1 MLPLTIAPAFQGKVS
16 LDTEEYTSLHHIQTC
31 ADCDTVSAQTL
42 KHVPTPKH
50 PFPGVFTTNQV
61 TAESTSMSKPTV
73 TAKEET
79 GEELPEPR
87 TSTDTLWQSGTAEWT
102 SRKLQTG

>member
-1 MLPLTIAPAFQGKVS
+1 MQTATQ
-16 LDTEEYTSLHHIQTC
+16 SLHR
-31 ADCDTVSAQTL
+31 L

-61 TAESTSMSKPTV
+61 TAESTSMSKSAVTV
-73 TAKEET
+73 KEET
-79 GEELPEPR
+79 GAELPEPR
-87 TSTDTLWQSGTAEWT
+87 TSTDTLWQPGTAEWT